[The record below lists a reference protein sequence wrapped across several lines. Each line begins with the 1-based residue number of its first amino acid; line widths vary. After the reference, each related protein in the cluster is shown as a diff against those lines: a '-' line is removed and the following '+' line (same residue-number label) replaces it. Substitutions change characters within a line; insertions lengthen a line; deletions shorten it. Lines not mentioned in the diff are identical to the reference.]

1 MILADKII
9 YLRKKAGWS
18 QEDLAMEMGV
28 SRQSVSK
35 WEGALS
41 VPDMDKI
48 LKMSEVFGVSTDFLL
63 KEDVEVMDDS
73 MRLDEETLHNV
84 SAEEA
89 TQFLTDTKIK
99 ARKIALG
106 VLVIILSPVILI
118 ASSYSEETLQ
128 VGNLAYIIGMFC
140 LLALVAT
147 GVIIFI
153 STFSISARYKYLEEE
168 EFSLMYGVKGIVS
181 KRKDAFNKEGYTLIG
196 LGVAIIII
204 GVFPVILGS
213 EMFEGSENIYTALTV
228 ALIAFGVYPIVYAG
242 VQFAGYDKL
251 LQLKEY
257 SPQTKKSSKI
267 TEVIAGPYWLLTTAI
282 YLLMSFQSN
291 AWDKTWIIWPV
302 AGVLFGAIAA
312 LVEGLHNMND

>member
-153 STFSISARYKYLEEE
+153 STLSISARYKYLEEE